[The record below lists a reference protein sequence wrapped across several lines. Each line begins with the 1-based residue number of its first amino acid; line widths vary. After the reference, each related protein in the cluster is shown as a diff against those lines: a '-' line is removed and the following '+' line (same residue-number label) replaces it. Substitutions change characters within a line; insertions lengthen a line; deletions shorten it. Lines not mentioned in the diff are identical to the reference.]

1 MTSKESNDPILGF
14 NTKNIKNDI
23 LRFKDEALKD
33 FKDAQKKVY
42 DKYQNLDLEIKEKL
56 ESYENRIT
64 TYENKIME
72 LKNLIN
78 TDKTIRDKVENLI
91 EFKER
96 AEDKMLTEKIRLDNF
111 RNDLNSNVDRIDQIL
126 KDSVIYPG
134 VVGGISKYKTFHD
147 LIDYV
152 LTQCSLNLTFREKSI
167 LDFKGYKTKL
177 ENSISAFNTQ
187 INTLLNTTSEYTKTC
202 VKELEKNIKSIFN
215 VYDDRLQDTRI
226 ENANYAVGLERATDA
241 LKKELE
247 NLYIIKKELY
257 EKVDSGIE
265 EIKDDNTRVV
275 KLFTGYK
282 KNFHLIQH
290 KFNQLSDFIKDIRFR
305 INLKEDVNRR
315 EYSHMSDLINFDK
328 KKKGFYD
335 GVYDINIIKKGLG
348 SQLKDYIEGKITA
361 DQLFRKRTDFS
372 KSMGKLN
379 ENTPLNNNI
388 NNDLKKRISIS
399 PGSKSG
405 AKYGEEV
412 KLNFVDLLK
421 STLSKRMSLDSEDF
435 KNSLFIN
442 TKKEVIKEEDDENNN
457 NSKELSSIF
466 NKTVKEKTINQDLFE
481 KELDRKKEDITF
493 DKKQDK
499 PKKPKKE
506 ESKIQIVS
514 KDINK
519 EKEKNEKEK
528 NEDDKNDKEKNLRKP
543 RTSMKDVLNDLFSV
557 KDIMKNIRSQSN
569 ENSSN
574 IKIINQNGKNR
585 KSSLEI
591 NDNSANN
598 NLFNDI
604 KKDAIKSKP
613 VNKNYGRPA
622 TVMNIKKN
630 NNVINEYQKKNVD
643 IGNRTNDDIL
653 NGKKS
658 NRITSKKENKKVG
671 NQDINTVNVRIY
683 NPTID
688 SLGDYIQT
696 INYKTNNNQK
706 KAYTSNQNNKNYFL
720 KQNTTSSKKSPF
732 GKRKDETKTVEN
744 IFNNLNNYLPKVDIN
759 VDKSNYLDFK
769 KKKIK

>member
-1 MTSKESNDPILGF
+1 M
-14 NTKNIKNDI
+14 
-23 LRFKDEALKD
+23 
-33 FKDAQKKVY
+33 
-42 DKYQNLDLEIKEKL
+42 
-56 ESYENRIT
+56 
-64 TYENKIME
+64 
-72 LKNLIN
+72 
-78 TDKTIRDKVENLI
+78 
-91 EFKER
+91 
-96 AEDKMLTEKIRLDNF
+96 
-111 RNDLNSNVDRIDQIL
+111 
-126 KDSVIYPG
+126 
-134 VVGGISKYKTFHD
+134 
-147 LIDYV
+147 
-152 LTQCSLNLTFREKSI
+152 
-167 LDFKGYKTKL
+167 
-177 ENSISAFNTQ
+177 
-187 INTLLNTTSEYTKTC
+187 
-202 VKELEKNIKSIFN
+202 KELEENIKSIFN

-226 ENANYAVGLERATDA
+226 ENANYAVGLERATDT

-247 NLYIIKKELY
+247 HLYIIKKELY

-361 DQLFRKRTDFS
+361 AQLFKRRSDLS

-379 ENTPLNNNI
+379 ENTQHNNNFI
-388 NNDLKKRISIS
+388 SDPKKRISIS
-399 PGSKSG
+399 TGFKSG

-412 KLNFVDLLK
+412 KLNYVDLLK
-421 STLSKRMSLDSEDF
+421 SSLSKRMSLDSEDF
-435 KNSLFIN
+435 KNDLFIN
-442 TKKEVIKEEDDENNN
+442 LKKEVIKEEDDENNN

-466 NKTVKEKTINQDLFE
+466 NKTVKEKAINQDLFE
-481 KELDRKKEDITF
+481 KESDRKKEDITF

-499 PKKPKKE
+499 PKKPKNE
-506 ESKIQIVS
+506 ESKIQIIS
-514 KDINK
+514 KDISK
-519 EKEKNEKEK
+519 EKEKNKKEKNDKEKNDKEKNDKEK
-528 NEDDKNDKEKNLRKP
+528 NEDEKNDKEKNLRKP
-543 RTSMKDVLNDLFSV
+543 RTSIKDVISDLFSV
-557 KDIMKNIRSQSN
+557 KDIMNNIRSQSN
-569 ENSSN
+569 ENISN
-574 IKIINQNGKNR
+574 DKKINQNGKNR

-591 NDNSANN
+591 NDNSVNN

-604 KKDAIKSKP
+604 KKDAIKVKP

-630 NNVINEYQKKNVD
+630 NNVINEYQKKNID
-643 IGNRTNDDIL
+643 IGNKTNDDIL

-658 NRITSKKENKKVG
+658 NRVISKKENKKVG
-671 NQDINTVNVRIY
+671 NQDISTVNVRIY

-696 INYKTNNNQK
+696 INYKTNNNKK

-720 KQNTTSSKKSPF
+720 KQNATSAKKSQF
-732 GKRKDETKTVEN
+732 GKRKDDTKTVEN

-759 VDKSNYLDFK
+759 VDKSNYLDLK
-769 KKKIK
+769 KRK

>member
-1 MTSKESNDPILGF
+1 
-14 NTKNIKNDI
+14 
-23 LRFKDEALKD
+23 
-33 FKDAQKKVY
+33 
-42 DKYQNLDLEIKEKL
+42 
-56 ESYENRIT
+56 
-64 TYENKIME
+64 
-72 LKNLIN
+72 
-78 TDKTIRDKVENLI
+78 
-91 EFKER
+91 
-96 AEDKMLTEKIRLDNF
+96 
-111 RNDLNSNVDRIDQIL
+111 
-126 KDSVIYPG
+126 
-134 VVGGISKYKTFHD
+134 
-147 LIDYV
+147 
-152 LTQCSLNLTFREKSI
+152 
-167 LDFKGYKTKL
+167 
-177 ENSISAFNTQ
+177 
-187 INTLLNTTSEYTKTC
+187 
-202 VKELEKNIKSIFN
+202 VKELEENIKSIFN

-226 ENANYAVGLERATDA
+226 ENANYAVGLERATDT

-247 NLYIIKKELY
+247 HLYIIKKELY

-361 DQLFRKRTDFS
+361 DQLFKRRSDLS

-379 ENTPLNNNI
+379 ENTQHNNNF
-388 NNDLKKRISIS
+388 NNDPKKRISIS
-399 PGSKSG
+399 TGFKSG

-412 KLNFVDLLK
+412 KLNYVDLLK
-421 STLSKRMSLDSEDF
+421 SSLSKRMSLDSEDF
-435 KNSLFIN
+435 KNDLFIN
-442 TKKEVIKEEDDENNN
+442 LKKEVIKEEDDENNN

-466 NKTVKEKTINQDLFE
+466 NKTVKEKAINQDLFE
-481 KELDRKKEDITF
+481 KESDRKKEDITF

-499 PKKPKKE
+499 PKKPKNE
-506 ESKIQIVS
+506 ESKIQIIS
-514 KDINK
+514 KDISK

-528 NEDDKNDKEKNLRKP
+528 NDKEKNEKEKNEDEKNDKEKNLRKP
-543 RTSMKDVLNDLFSV
+543 RTSIKDVISDLFSV
-557 KDIMKNIRSQSN
+557 KDIMNNIRSQSN
-569 ENSSN
+569 ENISN
-574 IKIINQNGKNR
+574 DKKINQNGKNR

-591 NDNSANN
+591 NDNSVNN

-604 KKDAIKSKP
+604 KKDAIKVKP

-630 NNVINEYQKKNVD
+630 NNVINEYQKKNID
-643 IGNRTNDDIL
+643 IGNKTNDDIL

-658 NRITSKKENKKVG
+658 NRVISKKENKKVG
-671 NQDINTVNVRIY
+671 NQDISTVNVRIY

-696 INYKTNNNQK
+696 INYKTNNNKK

-720 KQNTTSSKKSPF
+720 KQNATSAKKSQF
-732 GKRKDETKTVEN
+732 GKRKDDTKTVEN

-759 VDKSNYLDFK
+759 VDKSNYLDLK
-769 KKKIK
+769 KRK